1 MKRFAFPLFA
11 LALLAGCA
19 TTGSGPAPEVGRS
32 VDPEAAIVPL
42 VDVAKR
48 KAELAR
54 LPPDERGR
62 WCRSSVGRAFLARKA
77 TIKGRLTRQRSTA
90 QSAGNAL
97 FTDIE
102 AYYAGRSDAAK
113 AIRDTLVK
121 GARID
126 AFSVL
131 VPYAPRGYPGYN
143 KMNEPVAQVANFM
156 VPLAHAYLILKHEYP
171 EDAALVAGVKR
182 WGDRLFEVTRR
193 ADDDFRG
200 SHGGIDR
207 RAHIAAGWA
216 SWGNAAENRAAL
228 DSAYRYFLHALYG
241 TGRGGVDQVWLDWP
255 PAGGTRLTY
264 VNATLQSALVAAD
277 ALRRSGA
284 DDVYT
289 VAPAGGTIVE
299 GVAWFWT
306 AYDGEQPPDLAR
318 ARHDGSRSVGW
329 IELFLREFPEHPLA
343 PEMDA
348 WLAGNR
354 PLYVNMGGGPTTCLY
369 RSVVSAS

>member
-11 LALLAGCA
+11 LTLLAGCA
-19 TTGSGPAPEVGRS
+19 TTGGGPAPEVGKS

-48 KAELAR
+48 KAELAQ
-54 LPPDERGR
+54 LPPDERGC
-62 WCRSSVGRAFLARKA
+62 WCRSSVGRAFLARRA
-77 TIKGRLTRQRSTA
+77 TIKGQLTRQRSTA

-102 AYYAGRSDAAK
+102 AYYAGTTDAAK
-113 AIRDTLVK
+113 AIRDTLMK
-121 GARID
+121 GSRID

-131 VPYAPRGYPGYN
+131 VLYAPRGYPGYN
-143 KMNEPVAQVANFM
+143 KMNEPVAQVVNFM
-156 VPLAHAYLILKHEYP
+156 VLLAHAYLILKHEYP
-171 EDAALVAGVKR
+171 EDAGLIAGVKR
-182 WGDRLFEVTRR
+182 WGDRLFKVTRR

-200 SHGGIDR
+200 SHRGIDH

-216 SWGNAAENRAAL
+216 SWGNVAENRAAF
-228 DSAYRYFLHALYG
+228 DSAHRYFLYALYG
-241 TGRGGVDQVWLDWP
+241 TGRGGVDQVWVDWL
-255 PAGGTRLTY
+255 PAGGTRLSY
-264 VNATLQSALVAAD
+264 VNATLQSALVAAH
-277 ALRRSGA
+277 ALRRSGV

-299 GVAWFWT
+299 GVAWFWN
-306 AYDGEQPPDLAR
+306 AYNGEQPPDLAQ
-318 ARHDGSRSVGW
+318 ARHDGSRGVGW

-343 PEMDA
+343 SGMEA
-348 WLAGNR
+348 WLGSRR

-369 RSVVSAS
+369 RPVPGE